1 MTNKIAIWL
10 GILLIGAIAIDVF
23 LSGPVHL
30 VFLGKKFFELLDWV
44 AFWR

>member
-10 GILLIGAIAIDVF
+10 GLLLVLAVVADLLLFSGDNLLF
-23 LSGPVHL
+23 LA
-30 VFLGKKFFELLDWV
+30 KKLFELLDWV

>member
-10 GILLIGAIAIDVF
+10 GGVILVLLTADIILFGDD
-23 LSGPVHL
+23 HL
-30 VFLGKKFFELLDWV
+30 VFLGKKLADLIEWM

>member
-10 GILLIGAIAIDVF
+10 GLLLTIAVLIDVS
-23 LSGPVHL
+23 LWGSEHL
-30 VFLGKKFFELLDWV
+30 IFLGKKFFELLDWV

>member
-10 GILLIGAIAIDVF
+10 GLLVIAGLVTDLTLGDGSNLLF
-23 LSGPVHL
+23 LS
-30 VFLGKKFFELLDWV
+30 KKFFELLDWV

>member
-10 GILLIGAIAIDVF
+10 GLILIVGLVADLILEGGSNLLF
-23 LSGPVHL
+23 LS
-30 VFLGKKFFELLDWV
+30 KKFFELLDWV